1 MPAEGKK
8 MESQTLSALIAKRDQ
23 FRHAINLLEARPPS
37 RRELALQHLIQRLRL
52 KVEWLDRRIQM
63 ESTRA
68 AA

>member
-1 MPAEGKK
+1 V
-8 MESQTLSALIAKRDQ
+8 ESQTLSALIAKRNQ
-23 FRHAINLLEARPPS
+23 IREAITLLEARTPS
-37 RRELALQHLIQRLRL
+37 RRELAVQHLIERLRL

>member
-1 MPAEGKK
+1 

-23 FRHAINLLEARPPS
+23 IRQAISLLEARHPS
-37 RRELALQHLIQRLRL
+37 RRELAVKHLIERLRL
-52 KVEWLDRRIQM
+52 KVEWRDKRIQM